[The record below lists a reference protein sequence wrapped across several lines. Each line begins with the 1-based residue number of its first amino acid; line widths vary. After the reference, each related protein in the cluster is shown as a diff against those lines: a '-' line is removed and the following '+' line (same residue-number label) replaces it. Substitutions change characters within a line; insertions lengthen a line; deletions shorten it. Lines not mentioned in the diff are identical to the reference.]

1 MARLA
6 YVDGDYV
13 SLYEPSIFV
22 EDRGYQFSDGIYEVF
37 ALRNGSLC
45 DEALHLDRL
54 ERSLHE
60 MKMVAPVSRQ
70 VLQHII
76 RETIRKNRVHDGI
89 VYMQITRGVA
99 RRDHVIA
106 PNLRPVLVVTVRPS
120 SSDARARVRKKGV
133 RVKTVP
139 DQRWA
144 RCDIKSISLLPN
156 TLAKNAARDMGA
168 DDAWLVDAKGKVTE
182 AASANAWI
190 VDAKGNLRT
199 RAAGQDILNGI
210 TRQVIFDMAD
220 SLGLKIVEKAFS
232 VAEAQAAK
240 ECFSTAST
248 LNIFPVVSIDGVKVG
263 NGRPGKVSLAI
274 AKAYDAIGSK

>member
-22 EDRGYQFSDGIYEVF
+22 EDRGYQFSDGVYEVF
-37 ALRNGSLC
+37 ALRNGVLC

-54 ERSLHE
+54 ARSLHE
-60 MKMVAPVSRQ
+60 MNMPAPVSRN

-76 RETIRKNRVHDGI
+76 RETIRKNRVRDGI
-89 VYMQITRGVA
+89 VYLQITRGVA
-99 RRDHVIA
+99 RRDHVIE
-106 PNLRPVLVVTVRPS
+106 PDLRPVLVVTVRPS
-120 SSDARARVRKKGV
+120 NPTLRARVRKQGI
-133 RVKTVP
+133 RVKTMP

-156 TLAKNAARDMGA
+156 TLAKNAARSMGA
-168 DDAWLVDAKGKVTE
+168 DDAWLVDDKGKVTE

-190 VDAKGNLRT
+190 IDAKGNLRT
-199 RAAGQDILNGI
+199 RAAGHDILNGI
-210 TRQVIFDMAD
+210 TRQVIFEMAD
-220 SLGLKIVEKAFS
+220 KLGLKIIEKAFS
-232 VAEAQAAK
+232 VAEAQSAK

-248 LNIFPVVSIDGVKVG
+248 LNIFPVISIDGVKIG
-263 NGRPGKVSLAI
+263 NGRPGKIALSI
-274 AKAYDAIGSK
+274 AKAYDAINV